1 MTARRAGGVVVLGGG
16 VSGLAAAAA
25 LAEAGVRPVTVL
37 EAGPGVGGLAGSFA
51 NDHGVFPLGYHH
63 ILQRDH
69 TLLYVLDA
77 LGLGERV
84 RWRRVPLLFHVGG
97 RSYDL
102 GRPLDFL
109 RYPLSPLDKARFVR
123 LMLRCFGKSDWS
135 DWAGRSA
142 EELLAEWGSPSLR
155 EQMFEPLARVK
166 FELPTRDVSAAWLGA
181 RLHYREGS
189 TALGYVPGTNWTR
202 ELVRGLA
209 RLVVGLGATIR
220 TDVDVSAITHPD
232 GGGGPVQISAAGTA
246 PLEADW
252 LLTSIPTT
260 RYCELAPD
268 DPSPH
273 LRSIEYTALTSV
285 IVAARVVLPREFYW
299 MTVLDPGYSV
309 SGLFVLDALNPTLG
323 LPGYR
328 YLNLV
333 THSRSAASELF
344 SQPDAEILARYER
357 DLHRL
362 VGAPSEV
369 AWRVVNKVRRYSPV
383 LAPSYANPPVRSEAR
398 PRVFFAGNYRTFPS
412 VVSTGTAM
420 ASGFEAA
427 AAMLDAMGR
436 PHPPLVRGFTRLPRS

>member
-1 MTARRAGGVVVLGGG
+1 MRRSSFAGATAGATSGGFC
-16 VSGLAAAAA
+16 
-25 LAEAGVRPVTVL
+25 
-37 EAGPGVGGLAGSFA
+37 GVG
-51 NDHGVFPLGYHH
+51 V
-63 ILQRDH
+63 
-69 TLLYVLDA
+69 
-77 LGLGERV
+77 
-84 RWRRVPLLFHVGG
+84 
-97 RSYDL
+97 
-102 GRPLDFL
+102 
-109 RYPLSPLDKARFVR
+109 
-123 LMLRCFGKSDWS
+123 
-135 DWAGRSA
+135 
-142 EELLAEWGSPSLR
+142 
-155 EQMFEPLARVK
+155 
-166 FELPTRDVSAAWLGA
+166 
-181 RLHYREGS
+181 
-189 TALGYVPGTNWTR
+189 
-202 ELVRGLA
+202 
-209 RLVVGLGATIR
+209 
-220 TDVDVSAITHPD
+220 
-232 GGGGPVQISAAGTA
+232 
-246 PLEADW
+246 
-252 LLTSIPTT
+252 
-260 RYCELAPD
+260 
-268 DPSPH
+268 
-273 LRSIEYTALTSV
+273 
-285 IVAARVVLPREFYW
+285 VAARVVLPREFYW